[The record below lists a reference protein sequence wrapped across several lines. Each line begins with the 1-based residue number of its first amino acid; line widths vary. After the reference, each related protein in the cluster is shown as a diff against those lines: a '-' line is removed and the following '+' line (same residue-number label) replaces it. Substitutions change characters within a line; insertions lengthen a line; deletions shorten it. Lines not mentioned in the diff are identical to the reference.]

1 LPVTPFHY
9 PIAYILSK
17 LGSVRLSLPALIV
30 GAMVPDLEV
39 PVMALLLGPEAPDRM
54 VLHSLLGGITV
65 GTIIAVAITVIV
77 YPRLTSTIFPINKL
91 KVKQKCSLS
100 LGLVFSCLI
109 GVLSHILLDI
119 TNHTYNPILWP
130 FLSMYQTPSPIVPL
144 LGGAGVASLIV
155 HGTMVLLFVGLFF
168 NKRNNFW
175 EHLLVE

>member
-1 LPVTPFHY
+1 MPVTPFHY

-17 LGSVRLSLPALIV
+17 LGSARLSLPALIV

-39 PVMALLLGPEAPDRM
+39 PVLALLLGPEASDRM

-65 GTIIAVAITVIV
+65 GTLIAVAITVVV
-77 YPRLTSTIFPINKL
+77 YPRFTSAIFPINKL
-91 KVKQKCSLS
+91 KVKEKCRLS
-100 LGLVFSCLI
+100 FGLVFSCLI
-109 GVLSHILLDI
+109 GVLSHVLLDI

-144 LGGAGVASLIV
+144 VGGAGVASLIV
-155 HGTMVLLFVGLFF
+155 HGSMVLLFVGLFF

-175 EHLLVE
+175 EHLLVG